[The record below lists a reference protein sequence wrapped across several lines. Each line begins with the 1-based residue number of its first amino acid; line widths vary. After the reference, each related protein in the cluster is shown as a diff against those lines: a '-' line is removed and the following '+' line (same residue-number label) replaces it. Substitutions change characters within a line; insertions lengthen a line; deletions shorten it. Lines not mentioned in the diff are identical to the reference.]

1 RPFNLRLELASAQP
15 DVDFGAVLDQPCE
28 LLVWYNG
35 ELQRRVCGV
44 VSDFAQGDS
53 GFRRTRYQL
62 LVQPALWRLSLR
74 QNSRIFQAQKP
85 DEILSILLQEH
96 GITDYAFALKNEHA
110 KREYCVQYR
119 ETDLDFV
126 NRLAAEEGMFYFHE
140 FEAGKHRIV
149 FADDAAALTAGPE
162 LFFNLGNRSLEQG
175 PYVRQFHY
183 REAVRPSDVELKDY
197 SFKTPAYGL
206 SHKKQGSELDHQ
218 RDTYQHFDYPGR
230 YKLDPSGKAFAQHR
244 LDALRNDAVAGSGK
258 SNSAALLPGQTF
270 SLTEHPNGSLNTDWQ
285 IVRILHTGLQPQ
297 ALEEE
302 GGSGP
307 TVYHNEFGV
316 VKASTTWRARIGS
329 PEAPHKPMVDGP
341 QIAMVV
347 GPEGEEIYCDEHGR
361 VKLQFPWDRY
371 GSSNDQSSCW
381 VRVSQGWAGGQ
392 YGMMAIPRIGH
403 EVIVS
408 FLEGDPDQPI
418 VTGRTYHAT
427 NRPPYELPANKTRTV
442 LRTET
447 HQGEGFNELRFED
460 QAGQEEIYIHGQK
473 DLNVLIENDAAWHIK
488 HDEHRDID
496 NERVTRIKA
505 NDHLTVEG
513 EKRDQIK
520 ADYSLTVD
528 ASLHQKLGQ
537 SLLVE
542 AGSELHH
549 KAGMKIVMEAGAELT
564 LKVGGSFVKIDAG
577 GVTLS
582 GGSIKMNSGGSPGS
596 GSGWGGKAPIQPGN
610 VEVPTPPPATLP
622 APAIHKSMES
632 MAPLAKPCPAAP
644 PPVPPSPAGGPPAP
658 PPAPPQ
664 LAGGPMM
671 PPPPPVAATGEGKK
685 PAKKWAT
692 VEISKADEALRY
704 YSAQGYTLLNNYLR
718 DRPYKQQEAIDTLLS
733 RSYLNDEPTSRSE
746 FDLAMKAYV
755 ADVEAGLAKL
765 PASPDLDFV
774 YRGLALDKPELAALK
789 DQFTGVGNIIVEPGF
804 MSTSPDK
811 AWVNDTLLRIRLSA
825 GHDGR
830 LLGEAAHFKGEAE
843 MLFPTQTRLRVDRV
857 VSSMIGDFDSLL
869 NTIPT
874 SDNASDNRSRIKRLI
889 EVSVL

>member
-1 RPFNLRLELASAQP
+1 MADSTGLQFTVKVGALPESTFVVAEFALEEGLNRPFSLRLELASPEP

-44 VSDFAQGDS
+44 VSDMAQGDS
-53 GFRRTRYQL
+53 GFRRTRYTL
-62 LVQPALWRLSLR
+62 DVKPALWRLSLR

-96 GITDYAFALKNEHA
+96 GITDYAFALKNEHV

-119 ETDLDFV
+119 ESDLDFL
-126 NRLAAEEGMFYFHE
+126 NRLAAEEGLFYFFE
-140 FEAGKHRIV
+140 FEQGKHRIV
-149 FADDAAALTAGPE
+149 FADDAAALTQGPE

-206 SHKKQGSELDHQ
+206 SHKKLGAELAHQ

-244 LDALRNDAVAGSGK
+244 LDALRNDAVTGSGK
-258 SNSAALLPGQTF
+258 SNCVALLPGQTF
-270 SLTEHPNGSLNTDWQ
+270 ALTEHPNGALNADWQ
-285 IVRILHTGLQPQ
+285 VVRISHTGLQPQ

-316 VKASTTWRARIGS
+316 VKASTTWRALMPAR
-329 PEAPHKPMVDGP
+329 PMVDGP
-341 QIAMVV
+341 QIAIVV

-371 GSSNDQSSCW
+371 GSSNDMSSCW

-392 YGMMAIPRIGH
+392 YGIMAIPRIGH

-418 VTGRTYHAT
+418 VTGRTFHAT

-496 NERVTRIKA
+496 NERVTRIRKVPGKEGA
-505 NDHLTVEG
+505 PPSLGNDHLTVEG

-520 ADYSLTVD
+520 GDYSLTVD
-528 ASLHQKLGQ
+528 ASMHQKLGQ
-537 SLLVE
+537 SWLTQAGQEVHVKAGAKVVLE
-542 AGSELHH
+542 AGSE
-549 KAGMKIVMEAGAELT
+549 ITV
-564 LKVGGSFVKIDAG
+564 KVGGCFIKVDGG
-577 GVTLS
+577 GVTLV
-582 GGSIKMNSGGSPGS
+582 GPTIKMNSGGSPGS
-596 GSGWGGKAPIQPGN
+596 GAGWAGQIPKSLKEMLDVPHKRWMKFYHLDSELMPLAGTPYKAVLSDGS
-610 VEVPTPPPATLP
+610 VREGTLDGEGMALLEEVPAGTASVTYDLEDNFVDLP
-622 APAIHKSMES
+622 REPISA
-632 MAPLAKPCPAAP
+632 
-644 PPVPPSPAGGPPAP
+644 
-658 PPAPPQ
+658 
-664 LAGGPMM
+664 LAGH
-671 PPPPPVAATGEGKK
+671 
-685 PAKKWAT
+685 
-692 VEISKADEALRY
+692 L
-704 YSAQGYTLLNNYLR
+704 
-718 DRPYKQQEAIDTLLS
+718 
-733 RSYLNDEPTSRSE
+733 
-746 FDLAMKAYV
+746 
-755 ADVEAGLAKL
+755 
-765 PASPDLDFV
+765 
-774 YRGLALDKPELAALK
+774 
-789 DQFTGVGNIIVEPGF
+789 
-804 MSTSPDK
+804 
-811 AWVNDTLLRIRLSA
+811 
-825 GHDGR
+825 
-830 LLGEAAHFKGEAE
+830 
-843 MLFPTQTRLRVDRV
+843 
-857 VSSMIGDFDSLL
+857 DSL
-869 NTIPT
+869 
-874 SDNASDNRSRIKRLI
+874 SD
-889 EVSVL
+889 EG

>member
-1 RPFNLRLELASAQP
+1 LRLELASAQP